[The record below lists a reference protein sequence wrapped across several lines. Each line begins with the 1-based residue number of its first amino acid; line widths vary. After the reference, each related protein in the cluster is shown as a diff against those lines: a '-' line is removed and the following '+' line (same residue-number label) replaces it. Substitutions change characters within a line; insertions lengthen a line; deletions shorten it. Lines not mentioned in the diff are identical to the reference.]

1 MIPPIVQP
9 PVRPKEQEG
18 VPVRCK
24 EVVVEVVNRV
34 KALVCCKVALE
45 GARVTGV

>member
-1 MIPPIVQP
+1 MQPIVQP
-9 PVRPKEQEG
+9 PARPKEQER
-18 VPVRCK
+18 VPVYRE
-24 EVVVEVVNRV
+24 EVVVEVINRV